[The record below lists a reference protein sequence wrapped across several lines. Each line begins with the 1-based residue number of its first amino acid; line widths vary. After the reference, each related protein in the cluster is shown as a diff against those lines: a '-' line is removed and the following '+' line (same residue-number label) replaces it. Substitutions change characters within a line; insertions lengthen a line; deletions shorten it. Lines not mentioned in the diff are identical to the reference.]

1 MSINSVT
8 ITGNLT
14 RDIELRQTQGG
25 YSIGS
30 ICVAVNDRRRN
41 SQTEEWEDKPN
52 FIDCTLFGNRADGLA
67 PYLNKGQKVA
77 INGKLDWQQWETQDG
92 QKRSKVGV
100 IVNDLELL
108 GGGKQQGQQQGQTQ
122 QATIEDDV
130 ADEDF
135 PF

>member
-1 MSINSVT
+1 MSINSVN

-14 RDIELRQTQGG
+14 RDIEVRQTQSG
-25 YSIGS
+25 YSIGTIS
-30 ICVAVNDRRRN
+30 VAVNDRRKN
-41 SQTEEWEDKPN
+41 PQTDEWEDKPN
-52 FIDCTLFGNRADGLA
+52 FIECTLFGKRAEGLA

-92 QKRSKVGV
+92 SKRSTIKV

-108 GGGKQQGQQQGQTQ
+108 GGAKQQIQERGT
-122 QATIEDDV
+122 TTENL
-130 ADEDF
+130 ADEDI